1 MNGSVLL
8 DTNIVVALFAEDP
21 FVMDKLTQTEEV
33 FVSSIVLGELYYG
46 AENSSKIAKNV
57 ARVDAFAQ
65 SSAVLRC
72 DSLTAR
78 HYGQVKQRLKISG
91 TPIPENDVWISA
103 VALQFRLVLATRD
116 RHFGLVEGLSPE
128 YW

>member
-1 MNGSVLL
+1 M
-8 DTNIVVALFAEDP
+8 
-21 FVMDKLTQTEEV
+21 
-33 FVSSIVLGELYYG
+33 FVSSVVLSELYYG
-46 AENSSKIAKNV
+46 AENLSRIAENV

-72 DSLTAR
+72 DRLTAKS
-78 HYGQVKQRLKISG
+78 YGQAKHQLKVSG

-103 VALQFRLVLATRD
+103 VALQFEFVLATRD
-116 RHFGLVEGLSPE
+116 RHFGLVEGLSLE